1 MRYTNWTETK
11 SLEVLKSKGSLFL
24 KSRDRILKET
34 IILVLVKFGLPWIFY
49 KGKLS
54 ECDRI
59 WDRTFLAVKE
69 QI

>member
-34 IILVLVKFGLPWIFY
+34 IILVLVK
-49 KGKLS
+49 S
-54 ECDRI
+54 
-59 WDRTFLAVKE
+59 LASLGFSTKE
-69 QI
+69 S